1 MRCCR
6 DCPNRGCGAYHDKCE
21 KYQAEAANNRKTNAT
36 RIIESEKD
44 SMRFLYRENK
54 KLMKNGIR
62 KGDKTKKA

>member
-21 KYQAEAANNRKTNAT
+21 KYQAEVANNHGTNAT

-44 SMRFLYRENK
+44 SMSFLYRENK
-54 KLMKNGIR
+54 KLMR
-62 KGDKTKKA
+62 KWDKQRR

>member
-1 MRCCR
+1 MKCCR

-21 KYQAEAANNRKTNAT
+21 KYQAEVANNHGTNAT

-54 KLMKNGIR
+54 KLMR
-62 KGDKTKKA
+62 KWDKQRR

>member
-21 KYQAEAANNRKTNAT
+21 KYQAEVTNNRKTNTT
-36 RIIESEKD
+36 RITESEKD

-54 KLMKNGIR
+54 KLMK
-62 KGDKTKKA
+62 KWDKKRR